1 MQLARLAVWIHT
13 FVPGLPLSFLDHNL
27 VHGNSLVGVGTV
39 DQIRNKF
46 EELDALPL
54 FPLDATSLLG
64 RAAAPLRRLANLNDA
79 TLGDISAARV
89 ARREAGL
96 AIRST
101 ETLCDLIA
109 AQPIADEASPITKED
124 LGKWD
129 PGRDDG
135 GFGAAV
141 HSAGRALDGL
151 HALHFPVAF
160 PEVFL
165 GDRPGFDVILGNPP
179 WQEATLEEH
188 AFWARHFP
196 GLRSQPQR
204 TQEMEKARLRRER
217 PGLVS
222 LYEAELS
229 DADRIRGALVSG
241 AYPGMGTGDP
251 DFYKAF
257 CWRFW
262 RLVVENGGRIGVV
275 LPRSALAAKGSADFR
290 LTVFGR
296 SVKVDVTML
305 VNNRQ

>member
-135 GFGAAV
+135 G
-141 HSAGRALDGL
+141 L
-151 HALHFPVAF
+151 
-160 PEVFL
+160 
-165 GDRPGFDVILGNPP
+165 
-179 WQEATLEEH
+179 
-188 AFWARHFP
+188 ARQCTVRGERSMDCTRSIFR
-196 GLRSQPQR
+196 LRS
-204 TQEMEKARLRRER
+204 RRSSSVTGQDSMSSWGIRRGRR
-217 PGLVS
+217 P
-222 LYEAELS
+222 LS
-229 DADRIRGALVSG
+229 RNTRSGRGTSPA
-241 AYPGMGTGDP
+241 
-251 DFYKAF
+251 
-257 CWRFW
+257 
-262 RLVVENGGRIGVV
+262 
-275 LPRSALAAKGSADFR
+275 
-290 LTVFGR
+290 
-296 SVKVDVTML
+296 
-305 VNNRQ
+305 